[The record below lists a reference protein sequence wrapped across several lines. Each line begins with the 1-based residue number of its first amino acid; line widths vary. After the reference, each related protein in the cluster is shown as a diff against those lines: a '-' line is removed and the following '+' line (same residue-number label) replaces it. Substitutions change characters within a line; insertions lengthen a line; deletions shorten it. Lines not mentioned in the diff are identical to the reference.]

1 MVKLMLGSLLYY
13 FSSSKLLVLLLMTL
27 KKPIEHSYGAV
38 EDTFKTN
45 WVAWTKILDA
55 RKNSGLRIGSL
66 RALNVSPLIK
76 WTLRIKSDKNFLWDR
91 VIYGIHNLSRKL
103 LCYLAK
109 NLFQVLG
116 GKINVKSHS
125 HQN

>member
-13 FSSSKLLVLLLMTL
+13 FSIFKAPSSIIDDLEKT
-27 KKPIEHSYGAV
+27 HRTY
-38 EDTFKTN
+38 TFKTN
-45 WVAWTKILDA
+45 WVGWTKILDA

-91 VIYGIHNLSRKL
+91 VIYGIHNLSRKP